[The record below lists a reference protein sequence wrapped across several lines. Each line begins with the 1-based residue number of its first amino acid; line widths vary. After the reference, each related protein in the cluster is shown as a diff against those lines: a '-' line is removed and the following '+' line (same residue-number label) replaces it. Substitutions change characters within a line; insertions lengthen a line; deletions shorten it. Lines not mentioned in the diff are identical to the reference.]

1 MTTPVPGY
9 IAGTWDADPVH
20 SSIGFSA
27 RHLMVSKV
35 RGQFRSFETTFVTA
49 PDPLD
54 SSVTVSIDAAS
65 VDTGNE
71 TRDADLQSE
80 RFLDVE
86 HYPKMTFRSV
96 SIRPS
101 GEDYV
106 MEGELTIR
114 GVTRPVSLDFEVNGF
129 GPDPYGG
136 TRAGFSAR
144 GEVNRT
150 DFEVNFNAPIPG
162 GVMIS
167 EKVQLE
173 IEVEA
178 VLRKQ
183 E

>member
-9 IAGTWDADPVH
+9 VAGTWDADPVH
-20 SSIGFSA
+20 SYIGFTA

-54 SSVTVSIDAAS
+54 SSVTVSIDMAS
-65 VDTGNE
+65 VDTGNKD
-71 TRDADLQSE
+71 RDADLQSE
-80 RFLDVE
+80 RFFDVE
-86 HYPKMTFRSV
+86 HHPTMTFRSV
-96 SIRPS
+96 AIHER
-101 GEDYV
+101 GEDFT
-106 MEGELTIR
+106 MEGELTVR

-144 GEVNRT
+144 GEINRT
-150 DFEVNFNAPIPG
+150 DFQVSFNAPIPG
-162 GVMIS
+162 GVMVS
-167 EKVQLE
+167 EKIQLE

-178 VLRKQ
+178 VLRKP